1 MSKSAF
7 EKRLE
12 KMFKKEQRCISL
24 AEEKIRKDECLKTLR
39 WALRQRT
46 PMYRDAWIPAYKIK
60 AEIKKVEGEK

>member
-12 KMFKKEQRCISL
+12 KMFKKEQRCIS
-24 AEEKIRKDECLKTLR
+24 LR